1 MHSVLS
7 HNEARGGPSQ
17 LISEWI
23 PRSFQP
29 STLSQNIKY
38 KYLAFVVPCCGTATS
53 SALIRA
59 RDALSFPWGR

>member
-23 PRSFQP
+23 PGLSEP

-38 KYLAFVVPCCGTATS
+38 KYLSVCGAVLRNGHKV
-53 SALIRA
+53 A
-59 RDALSFPWGR
+59 P